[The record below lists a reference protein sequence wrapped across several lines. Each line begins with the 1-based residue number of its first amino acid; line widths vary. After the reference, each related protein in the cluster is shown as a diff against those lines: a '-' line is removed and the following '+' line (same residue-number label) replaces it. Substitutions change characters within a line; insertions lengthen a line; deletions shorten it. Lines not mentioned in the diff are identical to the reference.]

1 MRPEAQAPTAVDV
14 AIVNW
19 NTSEA
24 ALAAARAYRASEG
37 VEARVTIV
45 DNDSIPEQRLQLE
58 QKRPAGVELELA
70 GENLGYGAAANRVLQ
85 GGTAELVCVSN
96 ADVRP
101 QPAALAAL
109 AAVAAAEPQAGMVGP
124 AFGVDP
130 DPYHSQLPT
139 GRQMLGRIVAG
150 SFNRPGIPEPG
161 PEQVV
166 AVGQPSGACF
176 LLRREAWER
185 VGGFD
190 EGFFLW
196 YEDVDLAKR
205 LDEAGFRNLVAG
217 AARVEH
223 AGARSFAQID
233 RRRQQAIRLD
243 SVQRYIDKHHPGATA
258 ALARPLLG
266 VARRL
271 RAGKGRA

>member
-1 MRPEAQAPTAVDV
+1 MSRDAPPTAVDV

-24 ALAAARAYRASEG
+24 AVAAARAFLASEG

-45 DNDSIPEQRLQLE
+45 DNDSLPAQRELLARE
-58 QKRPAGVELELA
+58 CPKGVELELLDDN
-70 GENLGYGAAANRVLQ
+70 GGYGSAANRVLA
-85 GGTAELVCVSN
+85 GGDGEFVCVSN
-96 ADVRP
+96 ADVMPRP
-101 QPAALAAL
+101 DAIAAL
-109 AAVAAAEPQAGMVGP
+109 AAVAAEPRAGMVGP

-130 DPYHSQLPT
+130 DPYHSALPT
-139 GRQMLGRIVAG
+139 GGQMLGRIVAG
-150 SFNRPGIPEPG
+150 SFDRPGIPEPKPG
-161 PEQVV
+161 EVV

-176 LLRREAWER
+176 LLRRALWEE

-205 LDEAGFRNLVAG
+205 LHDGGFRNLVVG

-223 AGARSFAQID
+223 SGAGSFVQVD
-233 RRRQQAIRLD
+233 SRRRQAIRLD
-243 SVQRYIDKHHPGATA
+243 SVSRYVGKHHPGVTATI
-258 ALARPLLG
+258 ARPLLAL
-266 VARRL
+266 ARRL
-271 RAGKGRA
+271 RARGMSGQ